1 MRKTMVI
8 AVREYNAAVRTKAFL
23 ISVIA
28 MPILM
33 GGGIIGVKLMENN
46 VDTTDKKIA
55 IVDRSG
61 VIAPILK
68 RAAKLRN
75 EAEVFDEKTKKKI
88 KPACVIE
95 TVEPNNDDP
104 EAQRLELSNKVRNKE
119 LYAFMDVGKNI
130 VNPQSNPLDKNIPFS
145 DRILYY
151 AENPVFDNMRTWMG
165 KPINNHLQSLRLAEV
180 NLDAVVVDRVTRWT
194 AVESQSLLIR
204 DEESGKIIASK
215 QSDEGMA
222 IGVPLIMMM
231 LMFMMVMIGAAPLIN
246 AILEEKMQRI
256 AEVLLGSVKPF
267 QIMMGK
273 LLGTIGVS
281 FTVALIYIAGGIL
294 AAQRMDLSD
303 YIPYYVLPWFFTYQV
318 AAIFM
323 FGAIFIAIGSACND
337 LKEAQSLM
345 TPVWIVVMLPMF
357 VWISV
362 VKAPTSTLSTA
373 LSFVPPWTPLLMLIR
388 QVTPTGIPG
397 WQPYVGLLGTILFT
411 ILTVWI
417 AGRIFRVGILLQ
429 GKPPKLGEIVRWAFR
444 G

>member
-28 MPILM
+28 MPVLM

-46 VDTTDKKIA
+46 VDTTDKN
-55 IVDRSG
+55 IVLIDRSG
-61 VIAPILK
+61 VIAPVLK
-68 RAAKLRN
+68 RAAKLHN
-75 EAEVFDEKTKKKI
+75 EATVFDKNTKKKVR
-88 KPACVIE
+88 PACVIE
-95 TVEPNNDDP
+95 TTEPDNNDP
-104 EAQRLELSNKVRNKE
+104 EAQRLKLSEKIREKE
-119 LYAFMDVGKNI
+119 IYAFIEVGKDV
-130 VNPQSNPLDKNIPFS
+130 VNPKSNPGDKIIPEN
-145 DRILYY
+145 DRILFY
-151 AENPVFDNMRTWMG
+151 AENSVFDDMRTWMSQ
-165 KPINNHLQSLRLAEV
+165 PINNHLRSLRLAEV
-180 NLDAVVVDRVTRWT
+180 NLDAAVVDQVTRWT
-194 AVESQSLLIR
+194 NVESHNLLVR
-204 DEESGKIIASK
+204 DEKSGKITESK
-215 QSDEGMA
+215 RGGEGMA
-222 IGVPLIMMM
+222 IIVPMIMMM
-231 LMFMMVMIGAAPLIN
+231 LMFMMVMLGAAPLIN

-281 FTVALIYIAGGIL
+281 FTVALIYVAGGIL
-294 AAQRMDLSD
+294 AAQRMDMSD

-345 TPVWIVVMLPMF
+345 MPVWIVVMLPMF
-357 VWISV
+357 VWMSV
-362 VKAPTSTLSTA
+362 VKEPSSSLSTA
-373 LSFVPPWTPLLMLIR
+373 LSFVPPWTPMLMLLR
-388 QVTPTGIPG
+388 QATPSGVPG
-397 WQPYVGLLGTILFT
+397 WQPFVGLLGTVLFT
-411 ILTVWI
+411 IITVWV

-429 GKPPKLGEIVRWAFR
+429 GKPPKLGEILRWAFR